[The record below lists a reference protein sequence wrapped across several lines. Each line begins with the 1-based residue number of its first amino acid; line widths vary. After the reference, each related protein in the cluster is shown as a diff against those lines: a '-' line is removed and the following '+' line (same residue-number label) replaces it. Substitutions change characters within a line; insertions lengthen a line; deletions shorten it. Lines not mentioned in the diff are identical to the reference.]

1 MSLSQPPYLEQWSK
15 ASENPVYS
23 GFIDVQGQADPLGSI
38 QGLGIMVDVAGLAK
52 EPEKSI
58 RKQEEM
64 TTPFN

>member
-1 MSLSQPPYLEQWSK
+1 MSLSLPPYLEQWSK

-23 GFIDVQGQADPLGSI
+23 GFSGMQGQADSLGSI
-38 QGLGIMVDVAGLAK
+38 QVLDTMADVAGLVK

-64 TTPFN
+64 TIPFN